1 MKRTD
6 QLARVRVKP
15 SDVGTLVPVA
25 IRTSEGQIF
34 GNSFARMLAGFDVID
49 LKAQRKGMLR
59 EAAILATV
67 ARALPNGPG

>member
-1 MKRTD
+1 M
-6 QLARVRVKP
+6 
-15 SDVGTLVPVA
+15 PVA

-59 EAAILATV
+59 RRQNSQRSPARSRTV
-67 ARALPNGPG
+67 RANS